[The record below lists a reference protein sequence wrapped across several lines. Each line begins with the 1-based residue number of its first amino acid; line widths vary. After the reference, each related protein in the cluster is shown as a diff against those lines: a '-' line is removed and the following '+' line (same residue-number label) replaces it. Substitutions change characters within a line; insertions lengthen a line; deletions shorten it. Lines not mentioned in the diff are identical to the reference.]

1 VPQFRL
7 LLADLGKS
15 PRIQT
20 ELVAHICPDV
30 GVLTVHY
37 AAALAQAL
45 VAGIALALGMQHS
58 AESSVTM
65 LVGVNTLFVALF
77 VLSGFLSTRKRRT
90 STPVVGLLVI
100 KLFSSTIRVVKL
112 VARCNSR
119 RRLVSDVP
127 CLP

>member
-1 VPQFRL
+1 
-7 LLADLGKS
+7 
-15 PRIQT
+15 
-20 ELVAHICPDV
+20 
-30 GVLTVHY
+30 
-37 AAALAQAL
+37 
-45 VAGIALALGMQHS
+45 
-58 AESSVTM
+58 
-65 LVGVNTLFVALF
+65 VGVNAFFVALF

-119 RRLVSDVP
+119 RRLVSDAP